1 MSDPGRARP
10 ARPVRHAMAGLIA
23 GAGFASGD
31 RLVVGHWS
39 VTPLGPFSDVMW
51 ASPDGTRTLWV
62 ADERI
67 GAFISAVY
75 RFDAVEVTDLVVEGD
90 ARRLTARADWFDLT
104 LTGGRAR
111 PIPFRRPAW
120 FTRHVEG
127 PIARAV
133 MGVRTYGVSPTG
145 VREWY
150 RADAWRPVTGGHLT
164 VRGEDL
170 GAPGPVRPAAGFGF
184 SEPPERPTI
193 TRVRPLLEDPTG
205 ALDALLDRLRPA

>member
-1 MSDPGRARP
+1 MSAGG
-10 ARPVRHAMAGLIA
+10 RPVRHSMAGLIA
-23 GAGFASGD
+23 GAGFPSGD
-31 RLVVGHWS
+31 RLVVGHWQ

-51 ASPDGTRTLWV
+51 ADPDGRRTLWV
-62 ADERI
+62 ADERV

-75 RFDAVEVTDLVVEGD
+75 EFDAVEVTDLAVEGD
-90 ARRLTARADWFDLT
+90 ARRLTARADWFDLE

-120 FTRHVEG
+120 FTRVVEG

-150 RADAWRPVTGGHLT
+150 RADAWHPVTGGRLT
-164 VRGEDL
+164 VRGEDR
-170 GAPGPVRPAAGFGF
+170 GAAGPVRPAAGFGF

-193 TRVRPLLEDPTG
+193 TRVRPLLEDPSG
-205 ALDALLDRLRPA
+205 ALDALLARLQAA

>member
-1 MSDPGRARP
+1 MTDTHP
-10 ARPVRHAMAGLIA
+10 ARPVRHSMAGLIA

-39 VTPLGPFSDVMW
+39 ITPLGPFGDVMW
-51 ASPDGTRTLWV
+51 ADPDGRRTLWV
-62 ADERI
+62 PDDRV
-67 GAFISAVY
+67 GDFISAVY
-75 RFDAVEVTDLVVEGD
+75 EFDAVEVTDLEVAGD
-90 ARRLTARADWFDLT
+90 PHHLVARAGWFDLE

-111 PIPFRRPAW
+111 PIPVRRPAW
-120 FTRHVEG
+120 FTRRVEG

-150 RADAWRPVTGGHLT
+150 RADAWHPVTGGHLT

-170 GAPGPVRPAAGFGF
+170 GTPGPVRPAAGFGF
-184 SEPPERPTI
+184 SEPPEKPTI

-205 ALDALLDRLRPA
+205 ALDALLDRLRAT